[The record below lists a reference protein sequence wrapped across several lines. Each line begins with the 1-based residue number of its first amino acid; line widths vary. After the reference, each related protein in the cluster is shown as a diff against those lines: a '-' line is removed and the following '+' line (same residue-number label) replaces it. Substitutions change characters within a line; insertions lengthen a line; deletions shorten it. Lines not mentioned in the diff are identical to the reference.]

1 MSYSI
6 PWNVEE
12 AALLGHAK
20 EDVAYVA
27 GGTDLMVR
35 QSLGLESAKHL
46 IDLSKISELRGIT
59 LKDEN
64 LSIGAATT
72 LAELASNSIIQTTFP
87 ALAEA
92 ALSIASPPIRNSA
105 TVGGNLLCENRCIY
119 YDQSEFWQSAAG
131 GCLKCGAEVCI
142 ATGSAKQCYSVFISD
157 LAPVLI
163 CLDAYV
169 EILHHSP
176 KPIEALYTGDGLNP
190 LTISKRDILTRIVIP
205 MPFIQNE
212 LDAPQIFFQKHRPRA
227 SVDFTNLTVA
237 MRRTNNGITIAASG
251 IGPAPAVLR
260 NDTTDDPNLLAA
272 RLLKQSK
279 IIDNLSYRRTYRKE
293 MLIETIRRGAVFV
306 VELLDRQFE
315 NHFPN

>member
-1 MSYSI
+1 MSYFI

-12 AALLGHAK
+12 AAVLAHTN
-20 EDVAYVA
+20 ENIAYLA

-35 QSLGLESAKHL
+35 QSLGLESAKHI
-46 IDLSKISELRGIT
+46 IDLSKITDLRGIAMN
-59 LKDEN
+59 DEE

-119 YDQSEFWQSAAG
+119 YDQSEFWQEAAG

-176 KPIEALYTGDGLNP
+176 KPVEALYTGDGLNP
-190 LTISKRDILTRIVIP
+190 LTISKRDIVTRIVIP
-205 MPFIQNE
+205 MRGVQNE
-212 LDAPQIFFQKHRPRA
+212 RTTPQIFFQKHRPRA

-237 MRRTNNGITIAASG
+237 MRRTIHDDITIAASG
-251 IGPAPAVLR
+251 IGPRPAVLR
-260 NDTTDDPNLLAA
+260 NATSENADVLTTS
-272 RLLKQSK
+272 LLKQSK
-279 IIDNLSYRRTYRKE
+279 IIDNLSYRRPYRKE
-293 MLIETIRRGAVFV
+293 MLGETIAEGIATLRKV
-306 VELLDRQFE
+306 L
-315 NHFPN
+315 P